1 MVTRLC
7 EQTNSKT
14 TREKAMNICHVNL
27 ASGYHGGENQ
37 TLQLIKQQIKMG
49 YKLTIVANPKS
60 PFFVEVS
67 KLPCRVVACK
77 HYLFQHASFVTQDS
91 SLIHVHE
98 GRAIYWAWL
107 QSKLHHIPYIVTR
120 RIDNPMKKK
129 WLANQAYKNASALV
143 GLSNM
148 IASKIQEA
156 YPNKVLEIIP
166 SSPVSY
172 PVNEENVKL
181 IKQQFEG
188 KFLVI
193 HAANMLK
200 HKGFDV
206 TLTAAKLLQENGSP
220 VHFALLGDGKERAT
234 LEQQAKDLSNVTFM
248 GKQSNMGDWFSAAD
262 LLVHPSYSE
271 GLGSVILEAMGS
283 KLPVI
288 GSNAGGIP
296 DIIEHNYSGLLIE
309 PGDAKSLAN
318 AITNIRT
325 DALLCEKLATGRE
338 QKLITFKIENTAL
351 RYQEL
356 YSRIR
361 LNSHQ

>member
-1 MVTRLC
+1 
-7 EQTNSKT
+7 
-14 TREKAMNICHVNL
+14 MNICHVNL

-37 TLQLIKQQIKMG
+37 TLQLIKQQITLG
-49 YKLTIVANPKS
+49 YQLTVVANPKS
-60 PFFVEVS
+60 PFFTKVS
-67 KLPCRVVACK
+67 ELPCRVVACK
-77 HYLFQHASFVTQDS
+77 HYLFQHSRSVTQS
-91 SLIHVHE
+91 CSLIHVHE

-107 QSKLHHIPYIVTR
+107 QSKLHNIPYIVTR

-129 WLANQAYKNASALV
+129 WLANQAYKNTSALV

-156 YPNKVLEIIP
+156 YPDKLLEIIP

-172 PVNEENVKL
+172 PVNEDNVKL
-181 IKQQFEG
+181 IKQQFRG

-206 TLTAAKLLQENGSP
+206 TLGAAKLLQENGSP
-220 VHFALLGDGKERAT
+220 VHFALLGDGKERAI
-234 LEQQAKDLSNVTFM
+234 LEQHADDLTNVTFM

-283 KLPVI
+283 GLPVI
-288 GSNAGGIP
+288 GTNAGGIP

-309 PGDAKSLAN
+309 PGDAQSLAN
-318 AITNIRT
+318 SITKIRT
-325 DALLCEKLATGRE
+325 DEQLCEKLAAGRE
-338 QKLITFKIENTAL
+338 QKLTDFKIENTAL

-356 YSRIR
+356 YSRIG
-361 LNSHQ
+361 LNCSQ